1 MADKVPVE
9 NRAELP
15 AIEFDVLACLL
26 EQQTTMERALAWF
39 SGQAPKLAPNDL
51 VIQDEFS
58 FDLLVPY
65 RDGLYLCYDIS

>member
-9 NRAELP
+9 NRADLP
-15 AIEFDVLACLL
+15 AAEFDALAGLL
-26 EQQTTMERALAWF
+26 EQQGTMERALAWF
-39 SGQAPKLAPNDL
+39 SDQAPKLAPDDL
-51 VIQDEFS
+51 VVQDEFS

>member
-9 NRAELP
+9 NRADLP
-15 AIEFDVLACLL
+15 AAEFDALTGLL
-26 EQQTTMERALAWF
+26 EQQGTMERALAWF
-39 SGQAPKLAPNDL
+39 SDQAPKLAPDDL

>member
-9 NRAELP
+9 NRADLP
-15 AIEFDVLACLL
+15 AREFDALAGLL
-26 EQQTTMERALAWF
+26 EKQVTIERALTWF
-39 SGQAPKLAPNDL
+39 SEQSPKLAPDDL
-51 VIQDEFS
+51 VVQDEFS

>member
-9 NRAELP
+9 NRADLP
-15 AIEFDVLACLL
+15 AAEFDALAGLL
-26 EQQTTMERALAWF
+26 EQQGTMERALAWF
-39 SGQAPKLAPNDL
+39 SDQAPKLAPDDL